1 VAVGHYTLDNP
12 KMIDEQKAIELN
24 LEWGADA
31 PAGTFIKAI
40 LRGSVVT
47 KA

>member
-1 VAVGHYTLDNP
+1 
-12 KMIDEQKAIELN
+12 MIDEQKAIELN
-24 LEWGADA
+24 LEWGSDA